1 MFFLALKIHSVSLI
15 IDRLENKRKFVM
27 NFIKDWTI
35 FFLSKGSK
43 ETTLQKHLETKKHLK
58 EAAKIQM
65 KPETKKIKAKANI
78 QNETPKISELSLGE
92 GKLKII

>member
-1 MFFLALKIHSVSLI
+1 MQLIRVHIHGVKVYEQLGMGPYYMPH
-15 IDRLENKRKFVM
+15 L
-27 NFIKDWTI
+27 KDWTI
-35 FFLSKGSK
+35 FFLTKGSK

-65 KPETKKIKAKANI
+65 KPETKKVKAKANI

-92 GKLKII
+92 GKLKIT